1 MWLLRYCCRSVTAK
15 LLHGSCEMTIHAFRI
30 VIVVAVVAVIP
41 VSIAAATAPPCDCF
55 HYCSHLRAS
64 REAKAVFMSEV
75 TKVGMACRANYQ
87 CQTKYGFHGESDR
100 MSK

>member
-30 VIVVAVVAVIP
+30 VILAAVVAVIP

-55 HYCSHLRAS
+55 YYPSHLRAS
-64 REAKAVFMSEV
+64 PEAKAVFISEV
-75 TKVGMACRANYQ
+75 TKVRMAC
-87 CQTKYGFHGESDR
+87 FLV
-100 MSK
+100 